1 DVAAGGVE
9 APPDPPRGG
18 PGARAPRRRPAHLRA
33 RPGWPGRAA
42 VVDRGALGGAADGVP
57 APCRDDVRAEGPT
70 RMSTPVVARAVDMRC
85 SAAHAFTVFTDRI
98 ADWWPLGTHS
108 FGAGM
113 DGCDA
118 VSCVVEPA
126 VGGRIYEVLDD
137 GRELEWGR
145 VVAWEPGARVALDWN
160 PSL

>member
-1 DVAAGGVE
+1 
-9 APPDPPRGG
+9 
-18 PGARAPRRRPAHLRA
+18 
-33 RPGWPGRAA
+33 
-42 VVDRGALGGAADGVP
+42 
-57 APCRDDVRAEGPT
+57 
-70 RMSTPVVARAVDMRC
+70 MSTPVVARAVDMRC

-160 PSL
+160 PSLEQRPYTRVDVRFIAAGPDACRVELTHSGFEAWPRPDASRDDYDAGWGRLLELLRGAAQQ